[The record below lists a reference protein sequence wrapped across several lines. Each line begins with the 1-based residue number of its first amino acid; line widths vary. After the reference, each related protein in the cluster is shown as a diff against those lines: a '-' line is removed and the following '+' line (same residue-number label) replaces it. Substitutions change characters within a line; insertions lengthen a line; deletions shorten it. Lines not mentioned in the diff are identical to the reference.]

1 MQSKQDSSVN
11 IYLNGLGVGSIAA
24 AMYLIQK
31 ADFNPSNIH
40 IFEQMGDKNLV
51 GGSCDASEVM
61 VNDQPAYVMQGS
73 RMFEDKV
80 YPCTKELWS
89 IIPYDDDQSCLQ
101 DHEKNLEECR
111 VHTVVRLLHENGK
124 KDTGY
129 QLGLNAAEKL
139 KMAKLLA
146 TPEFLIPDG
155 AKITDIFGEAF
166 FISNFWYMWRAMFA
180 FQPCHSAVEMKRYMR
195 LFFHE
200 MPNMD
205 TMIALERTRYTNFHS
220 FILPA
225 LRFMQK
231 KGVNVYYNSRIS
243 DVDFKVEAGG
253 KERWIERIHLETGSG
268 RPKPSIPVRG
278 TDLVFL
284 TIGSIVSN
292 ASFGAHDRP
301 VDKPAVGSQNLG
313 GAWTLWK
320 KIAAKQPDFGR
331 PEQFLRD
338 ISQSTMMT
346 FTVTFRGGLFQRKFE
361 WLVERQMG
369 RQSPLPITASPWILH
384 LHTYRQPLF
393 PDQPRDTCV
402 IWVTALG
409 SDKLGMFVK
418 KTMPECTG
426 REILQEL
433 LGHLQFDHDEVEKS
447 EILDTSTCIPCMLPY
462 CNSQFLS
469 RAKGDRPMVVPEG
482 SKNFALLG
490 QFVEIPGGIVFTT
503 EYSVLG
509 AIHAVKKFVKPSLAV
524 PPMYYGQ
531 YHPLTCIAVAR
542 ALAR

>member
-1 MQSKQDSSVN
+1 MKNRDNDSVN
-11 IYLNGLGVGSIAA
+11 VYLNGLGLGSIAA

-40 IFEQMGDKNLV
+40 IFEQQSDGDLV
-51 GGSCDASEVM
+51 GGSCDAAETL
-61 VNDQPAYVMQGS
+61 VNDQPAYTMQGS

-89 IIPYDDDQSCLQ
+89 IIPYSDDESCLQ
-101 DHEKNLEECR
+101 DHQKNLEECR

-124 KDTGY
+124 TDTGY
-129 QLGLNAAEKL
+129 QLGLNTAEKL
-139 KMAKLLA
+139 KMARLLA
-146 TPEFLIPDG
+146 TPESLIPDG
-155 AKITDIFGEAF
+155 AKITDIFGAAF
-166 FISNFWYMWRAMFA
+166 FTSNYWYMWRALFA
-180 FQPCHSAVEMKRYMR
+180 FQPWHSAVEMKRYMH

-200 MPNMD
+200 MPNMN
-205 TMIALERTRYTNFHS
+205 TMVALERTRYTNFHS

-231 KGVNVYYNSRIS
+231 KGVKLHYNSRIS
-243 DVDFKVEAGG
+243 DVDFKAGSGG
-253 KERWIERIHLETGSG
+253 KERWIERIHLETASG
-268 RPKPSIPVRG
+268 EPKPSIPVRD

-284 TIGSIVSN
+284 TLGSMVSN

-301 VDKPAVGSQNLG
+301 AGEPAVGSHNLG

-320 KIAAKQPDFGR
+320 KIAAKQPDCGR
-331 PEQFLRD
+331 PEKFLRD

-346 FTVTFRGGLFQRKFE
+346 FTVTLRGGLFQRKFE

-409 SDKLGMFVK
+409 CSNIGKFVK

-426 REILQEL
+426 REILEEL
-433 LGHLQFDHDEVEKS
+433 LGHLQFDQDEGEKR
-447 EILDTSTCIPCMLPY
+447 ELLDTSTCIPCMLPY
-462 CNSQFLS
+462 GISQFLS
-469 RAKGDRPMVVPEG
+469 RTQGDRPAVVPAG
-482 SKNFALLG
+482 AKNFAFLG
-490 QFVEIPGGIVFTT
+490 QFVEIPDGIVFTT

-509 AIHAVKKFVKPSLAV
+509 AIHAVKEFVKPSLVV
-524 PPMYYGQ
+524 PPMYFGQ
-531 YHPLTCIAVAR
+531 HHPLTCIAVAR

>member
-1 MQSKQDSSVN
+1 MEKREDSSVKV
-11 IYLNGLGVGSIAA
+11 YLNGLGLGSISA

-31 ADFNPSNIH
+31 ADFKPSNIT
-40 IFEQMGDKNLV
+40 IFEQNGDKDLV
-51 GGSCDASEVM
+51 GGSCDASEM
-61 VNDQPAYVMQGS
+61 IVNDQPAYVMQGS

-89 IIPYDDDQSCLQ
+89 IIPYNDHESCLQ
-101 DHEKNLEECR
+101 DYEKNREECR
-111 VHTVVRLLHENGK
+111 VHTVVRLLHENGE

-129 QLGLNAAEKL
+129 QLGLNTAEKL

-146 TPEFLIPDG
+146 TPELLIPDG

-166 FISNFWYMWRAMFA
+166 FTSNYWYMWRALFA
-180 FQPCHSAVEMKRYMR
+180 FQPWHSAVEMKRYMH

-205 TMIALERTRYTNFHS
+205 TMVALERTRYTNFHS

-231 KGVNVYYNSRIS
+231 KGVNFHYNCRIS
-243 DVDFKVEAGG
+243 DVDFKTASGG

-268 RPKPSIPVRG
+268 KPKPSIQVRD

-284 TIGSIVSN
+284 TIGSIVSS

-301 VDKPAVGSQNLG
+301 VEKPAVGSQNLG

-346 FTVTFRGGLFQRKFE
+346 CTVTFRGGLFQRKFE

-393 PDQPRDTCV
+393 PDQSRDTCV

-409 SDKLGMFVK
+409 SNHIGAFVK

-426 REILQEL
+426 REILEEL
-433 LGHLQFDHDEVEKS
+433 LGHLQFDQDEGEKN

-462 CNSQFLS
+462 CTSQFLS
-469 RAKGDRPMVVPEG
+469 RAKGDRPAVVPEG
-482 SKNFALLG
+482 SKNFAFLG
-490 QFVEIPGGIVFTT
+490 QFVKIPKGIVFTT

-509 AIHAVKKFVKPSLAV
+509 AIHAVKEFVKPSLEV
-524 PPMYYGQ
+524 PPMYFGQ
-531 YHPLTCIAVAR
+531 HHPLTSIAVAR

>member
-1 MQSKQDSSVN
+1 MEKREESFVN
-11 IYLNGLGVGSIAA
+11 VYLNGLGMGSIAA

-31 ADFNPSNIH
+31 AAFNPSNIH
-40 IFEQMGDKNLV
+40 IFEQNGDKNLV
-51 GGSCDASEVM
+51 GGSCDASEM
-61 VNDQPAYVMQGS
+61 IVNDQPAYFMQGS

-89 IIPYDDDQSCLQ
+89 IIPYNDNESCLQ
-101 DHEKNLEECR
+101 DYQKNREECR
-111 VHTVVRLLHENGK
+111 ISTVVRILHENGK
-124 KDTGY
+124 KDPGY
-129 QLGLNAAEKL
+129 HLGLNTAEKL

-155 AKITDIFGEAF
+155 AKITDFFGEAF
-166 FISNFWYMWRAMFA
+166 FTSNYWYMWRSLFA
-180 FQPCHSAVEMKRYMR
+180 FQPWHSAVEMKRYMH

-200 MPNMD
+200 MPNMN
-205 TMIALERTRYTNFHS
+205 TMAALERTRYTNFHS

-231 KGVNVYYNSRIS
+231 KGVNFHYNSRIS
-243 DVDFKVEAGG
+243 DVEFKSDSGG
-253 KERWIERIHLETGSG
+253 KQRWIECIHLETESG
-268 RPKPSIPVRG
+268 EPKPSIQVLD

-284 TIGSIVSN
+284 TIGSMISN
-292 ASFGAHDRP
+292 ASFGTHDRP
-301 VDKPAVGSQNLG
+301 VDKTAVGSQNLG

-320 KIAAKQPDFGR
+320 KIAAKQPDLGR
-331 PEQFLRD
+331 PDQFLRD
-338 ISQSTMMT
+338 ISQSKMMT
-346 FTVTFRGGLFQRKFE
+346 FTVTFRRGLFQRKFE

-369 RQSPLPITASPWILH
+369 RQSPLPLTASPWILH

-402 IWVTALG
+402 IWVTALRDDNIG
-409 SDKLGMFVK
+409 KFVK

-426 REILQEL
+426 REILEEL
-433 LGHLQFDHDEVEKS
+433 LGHLQFDHDDVEKN

-462 CNSQFLS
+462 SISQFLS
-469 RAKGDRPMVVPEG
+469 RAKGDRPAVVPAG
-482 SKNFALLG
+482 SKNFAFLG
-490 QFVEIPGGIVFTT
+490 QFVEIPNGIVFTT

-509 AIHAVKKFVKPSLAV
+509 AIQAVKKFVNPSLVV
-524 PPMYYGQ
+524 PPMYFGQ

-542 ALAR
+542 ALVR

>member
-1 MQSKQDSSVN
+1 MEQRTDNHIKV
-11 IYLNGLGVGSIAA
+11 YLNGLGLGSIAA
-24 AMYLIQK
+24 AMYLIRK
-31 ADFNPSNIH
+31 AHFNPFDIH
-40 IFEQMGDKNLV
+40 IFEQNGERDLV
-51 GGSCDASEVM
+51 GGSCDASKIIVD
-61 VNDQPAYVMQGS
+61 DQSAYFMQGS

-89 IIPYDDDQSCLQ
+89 IIPYNDHESCLQ
-101 DHEKNLEECR
+101 DQEKNREDCR
-111 VHTVVRLLHENGK
+111 LHTAVRLLHGNGR

-129 QLGLNAAEKL
+129 RLGLNTAEKL

-146 TPEFLIPDG
+146 TPESLIPDG

-166 FISNFWYMWRAMFA
+166 FTSNYWYMWRSLFA
-180 FQPCHSAVEMKRYMR
+180 FQPWHSAVEMKRYMH

-200 MPNMD
+200 MPHMN
-205 TMIALERTRYTNFHS
+205 TMEALERTRYTNFHS

-225 LRFMQK
+225 MRFMQK
-231 KGVNVYYNSRIS
+231 MGVNFHYKRRIS
-243 DVDFKVEAGG
+243 DVDFETDSECKT
-253 KERWIERIHLETGSG
+253 RWIGRIHLETGSG
-268 RPKPSIPVRG
+268 EPEPSIQVRQ

-284 TIGSIVSN
+284 TIGSMVSN

-301 VDKPAVGSQNLG
+301 VDKPAVGSKDLG

-320 KIAAKQPDFGR
+320 KIAAKQPDLGR
-331 PEQFLRD
+331 PDQFLRD
-338 ISQSTMMT
+338 ISQSRMMT

-369 RQSPLPITASPWILH
+369 RQSPLPLTASPWILH

-393 PDQPRDTCV
+393 PDQPPGTCV

-409 SDKLGMFVK
+409 DSNIGTFVK

-426 REILQEL
+426 REILEEL
-433 LGHLQFDHDEVEKS
+433 LGHLQFDEDEAEKN
-447 EILDTSTCIPCMLPY
+447 EILDTATCIPCMLPY
-462 CNSQFLS
+462 CISQFLS
-469 RAKGDRPMVVPEG
+469 RAKGDRPAVVPAD
-482 SKNFALLG
+482 SKNFAFLG
-490 QFVEIPGGIVFTT
+490 QFVEIPDGIVFTT

-509 AIHAVKKFVKPSLAV
+509 AMQAVKQFVEPSLVV
-524 PPMYYGQ
+524 PSMYFGQ
-531 YHPLTCIAVAR
+531 HHPLTAIAVAR

>member
-1 MQSKQDSSVN
+1 MEKRQDASIKV
-11 IYLNGLGVGSIAA
+11 YLNGLGLGSIAA

-31 ADFNPSNIH
+31 ADFNPSSIH
-40 IFEQMGDKNLV
+40 IFEQNGDKDLV
-51 GGSCDASEVM
+51 GGSCDASERA
-61 VNDQPAYVMQGS
+61 VNGQPAYFMQGS

-89 IIPYDDDQSCLQ
+89 MIPYNDHESCLQ
-101 DHEKNLEECR
+101 DHEKNREECGID
-111 VHTVVRLLHENGK
+111 TVVRLLHGNGR

-129 QLGLNAAEKL
+129 RLGLNAADKL

-146 TPEFLIPDG
+146 TPESLVPDG
-155 AKITDIFGEAF
+155 AKITDMFGEAF
-166 FISNFWYMWRAMFA
+166 FTSNYWYMWRSLFA
-180 FQPCHSAVEMKRYMR
+180 FQPWHSAVEMKRYMH

-200 MPNMD
+200 MPHMN
-205 TMIALERTRYTNFHS
+205 TMVALERTRFTNFHS

-225 LRFMQK
+225 LRFMRE
-231 KGVNVYYNSRIS
+231 KGVNFHYNRRIS
-243 DVDFKVEAGG
+243 DVDFETGPGG
-253 KERWIERIHLETGSG
+253 KDRWIGRIHLETGSG
-268 RPKPSIPVRG
+268 EPEPSIEVRD

-284 TIGSIVSN
+284 TIGSMVSN

-301 VDKPAVGSQNLG
+301 VDQPAAGSENPG
-313 GAWTLWK
+313 GAWTLWR

-331 PEQFLRD
+331 PDQFLRG
-338 ISQSTMMT
+338 ISQSRMMT
-346 FTVTFRGGLFQRKFE
+346 FTVTLRGGLFQRKFE

-369 RQSPLPITASPWILH
+369 RQSPLPLTASPWILH

-402 IWVTALG
+402 IWVTALRDSNIG
-409 SDKLGMFVK
+409 TFVK

-426 REILQEL
+426 REILEEL
-433 LGHLQFDHDEVEKS
+433 LGHLQFDQDEAEKN

-462 CNSQFLS
+462 GISQFLS
-469 RAKGDRPMVVPEG
+469 RSKGDRPVVVPAG
-482 SKNFALLG
+482 SRNFAFLG
-490 QFVEIPGGIVFTT
+490 QFVEIPHGIVFTT

-524 PPMYYGQ
+524 PPMHFGQ
-531 YHPLTCIAVAR
+531 HHPLTCIAVAG